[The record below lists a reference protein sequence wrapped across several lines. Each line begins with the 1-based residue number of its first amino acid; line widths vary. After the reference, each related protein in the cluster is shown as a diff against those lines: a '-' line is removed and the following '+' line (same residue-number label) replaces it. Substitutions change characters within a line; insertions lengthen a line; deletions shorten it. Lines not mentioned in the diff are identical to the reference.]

1 MAWLGL
7 PEPDSA
13 ASPGPCED
21 VVTETFL
28 CSGLDAVTFCPLP
41 YTTIA
46 ASSMSSHN
54 QDVTSPSE
62 HELLQTPVMRA
73 WQEEDRLPSLSLRE
87 SRRSGRGGAADLTTS
102 AKNVILTEAGRSP
115 WYSKEGV
122 PQSAYVIGV
131 AGGQ

>member
-1 MAWLGL
+1 
-7 PEPDSA
+7 
-13 ASPGPCED
+13 
-21 VVTETFL
+21 
-28 CSGLDAVTFCPLP
+28 
-41 YTTIA
+41 
-46 ASSMSSHN
+46 MSSQN
-54 QDVTSPSE
+54 QDVTSPSGSD
-62 HELLQTPVMRA
+62 LLQTPVMRA

-131 AGGQ
+131 AGGQLRRYHLLWR